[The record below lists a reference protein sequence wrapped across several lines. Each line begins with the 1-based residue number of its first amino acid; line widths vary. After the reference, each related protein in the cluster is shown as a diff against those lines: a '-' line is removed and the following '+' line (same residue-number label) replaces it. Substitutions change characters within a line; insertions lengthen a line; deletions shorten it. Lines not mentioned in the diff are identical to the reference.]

1 MNFYNPQLFLYIGV
15 VRNSNQERTKKGSN
29 NLSNFSTWMIAIFMI
44 MFWIFRAIVALCT
57 QYSIDFLGL
66 EAYNFNLE
74 VIIAFATVI
83 CIVLVV
89 KRIMAG
95 SLIYLV
101 MYGAYFGEH
110 LVANLITLLQGN
122 TALTVDASMNLI
134 SDLIAIVLALFS
146 VVDML
151 VDKGRKVNPIDK
163 KTDWYFKNEKYD
175 EELKGRDQREDKNE
189 YKFY

>member
-29 NLSNFSTWMIAIFMI
+29 NMSNFSTWMIAIFMI

-57 QYSIDFLGL
+57 QYSIDFLGV

>member
-29 NLSNFSTWMIAIFMI
+29 NMSNFSTWMIAIFMI

-175 EELKGRDQREDKNE
+175 EELEGRDQREDKNE

>member
-1 MNFYNPQLFLYIGV
+1 M
-15 VRNSNQERTKKGSN
+15 
-29 NLSNFSTWMIAIFMI
+29 SNFSTWMIAIFMI

-66 EAYNFNLE
+66 VAYDFNFE
-74 VIIAFATVI
+74 VIILFATII
-83 CIVLVV
+83 CIVLVI
-89 KRIMAG
+89 KRKMIG

-110 LVANLITLLQGN
+110 FIANLLPFFQGTATLTMDL
-122 TALTVDASMNLI
+122 SMNLI
-134 SDLIAIVLALFS
+134 ADLVAIVLALFS

-151 VDKGRKVNPIDK
+151 VDKGRKTNPIDK

-175 EELKGRDQREDKNE
+175 KELKERDQREDKNE